1 MGFTVQVGRSGAAG
15 QKLGEEDEEVVDHE
29 RDVGA
34 AAAVAAAE
42 IDDGADRTRPTAPT
56 RII

>member
-34 AAAVAAAE
+34 AVAAAE
-42 IDDGADRTRPTAPT
+42 IDDDADRTRPTAPT